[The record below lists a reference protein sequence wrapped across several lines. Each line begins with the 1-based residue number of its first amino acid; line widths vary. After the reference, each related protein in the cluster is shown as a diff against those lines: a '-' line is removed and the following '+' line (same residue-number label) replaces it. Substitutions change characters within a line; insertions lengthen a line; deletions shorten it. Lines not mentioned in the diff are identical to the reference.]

1 MFKLTVI
8 YIYATI
14 IPWSSNCASVYTN
27 ILLIHYNT
35 YKENYMKIKILA
47 DSTCDLSPEL
57 LAKYDITLVPL
68 TIIKAGKAYSD
79 GINISPAEIFAHVAA
94 GGDLCSTTA
103 MNMGEYMEY
112 FKKYASEYDG
122 ILQIN
127 IGSGFSSSYQ
137 NACLAA
143 EEFDNV
149 RVVDSKNLSTG
160 QGLVVL
166 KACELAQTCSNI
178 DELHDQVQ
186 AFTSRIEASF
196 LLDELRY
203 MVKGGRCSSAA
214 ALGANLLNLK
224 PCIEVKDGKMSVVKK
239 YRGNFAKCLAT
250 YVKDRLHDRDD
261 LDHGTLFI
269 THTPVSDPCKE
280 SVRDAVAAYGTF
292 DNIYWTDAGCT
303 VSCHCGPG
311 TLGVLFVRKA

>member
-1 MFKLTVI
+1 
-8 YIYATI
+8 
-14 IPWSSNCASVYTN
+14 
-27 ILLIHYNT
+27 
-35 YKENYMKIKILA
+35 MKIKITS
-47 DSTCDLSPEL
+47 DSTCDLSQEL
-57 LAKYDITLVPL
+57 LEKYDITLVPL
-68 TIIKAGKAYSD
+68 TIIKDGQAYAD
-79 GINISPAEIFAHVAA
+79 GVTISPKEIFAHVAA

-103 MNMGEYMEY
+103 MNVGEYQEW
-112 FKKYASEYDG
+112 FEKYAADYDG
-122 ILQIN
+122 VLHIN

-166 KACELAQTCSNI
+166 KACELAQSCESL
-178 DELHDQVQ
+178 DQLQQQVQ
-186 AFTSRIEASF
+186 EFTSRVEASF
-196 LLDELRY
+196 LLDQLGY

-239 YRGNFAKCLAT
+239 YRGNYAKCLAS
-250 YVKDRLHDRDD
+250 YVKDRLADRDD
-261 LDHGTLFI
+261 LDRKTLFV
-269 THTPVSDPCKE
+269 TRTPVNDTCLE
-280 SVRDAVAAYGTF
+280 AVKNAVDTYGDF
-292 DNIYWTDAGCT
+292 EEIFWTEAGCT

-311 TLGVLFVRKA
+311 TLGVLFVRK